1 MSDKRWGR
9 IPDGIRNS
17 GLCRG
22 KLYELAARHEGLFRK
37 ADAATIVDLQ
47 MLDEILADLPPA
59 EIGKSEPASETE
71 VQECLNSRPSR
82 AKPAPVTKP
91 RSEWKGRPGRRRKA
105 DRAGIEAT

>member
-47 MLDEILADLPPA
+47 MLDEILADLPA
-59 EIGKSEPASETE
+59 ADIGKRE
-71 VQECLNSRPSR
+71 
-82 AKPAPVTKP
+82 PAPVPVTTKP

-105 DRAGIEAT
+105 DRTGVEAT